1 MKSGFVA
8 IIGRPNSGK
17 STLINSVLGQQI
29 SIVSCKAQTTRDQ
42 VLGILTEKEGQM
54 IFVDTP
60 GVHKAKEGGIN
71 HYMVNQ
77 VREALKNP
85 QVIWYLVDP
94 ASRLPHETAVLD
106 LLAKTSAPVFI
117 LLNKYDQTIKKEV
130 RFPLPVAVFD
140 ELEISLTQAMTER
153 GIKILGTRRISAL
166 SKDGLSELLAET
178 WSQLPV
184 GEPYYPDPEQ
194 VSDRPTRFFVAEK
207 IREQLFHLLGDEVPY
222 SCAVE
227 IVLFNEE
234 AKPPRI
240 EAVIHVERESQ
251 KGIVI
256 GQGAKKIKEIGQA
269 ARKEIEEFLGEQIF
283 LGLKVK
289 LLADWSRDGTALEKM
304 GYYLPK
310 KTKKESNK

>member
-8 IIGRPNSGK
+8 IVGRPNSGK
-17 STLINSVLGQQI
+17 STLINSVLGQQL

-42 VLGILTEKEGQM
+42 VLGILTAKEGQ
-54 IFVDTP
+54 IVFVDTP

-71 HYMVNQ
+71 QYMVNQ
-77 VREALKNP
+77 VKEALVDP

-94 ASRLPHETAVLD
+94 ASRLPHETAVIE
-106 LLAKTSAPVFI
+106 LLSKTSAPVFI
-117 LLNKYDQTIKKEV
+117 LLNKFDQTNKKEV

-140 ELEISLTQAMTER
+140 KLEISLTKAMAER
-153 GIKILGTRRISAL
+153 GIRVLGTRRISAL
-166 SKDGLSELLAET
+166 SKTGITELLTET
-178 WSQLPV
+178 WAQLPE
-184 GEPYYPDPEQ
+184 GSPYYPDPEQ

-227 IVLFNEE
+227 IVLFDEQ

-289 LLADWSRDGTALEKM
+289 LLADWSRDGAALEKM

-310 KTKKESNK
+310 KERKK